1 MSQFLHGVEVIE
13 IQDGP
18 RPVSTVRSSV
28 IGLIGTAPDSAPAAA
43 ASLTTGTAASNNG
56 ITFTAA
62 SKGKA
67 GNNIRLFL
75 KDPGGNSKALSVSVS
90 GLVITLSLATNARGA
105 VTSTAANV
113 ITALTGNAKASA
125 LVKAANSA
133 NSTGTGVVKAFVKQT
148 ALTGGKDEA
157 FPLNTPVLIAGN
169 RLEADQLDPKST
181 GAGTLPAAI
190 DDIFDQTGAMIV
202 VVRVEKGANFAAT
215 KGNIIGGSRGGKYQ
229 GAHAFLGAEQ
239 AVHVTPRILVAPG
252 YTQEQA
258 VTAEMV
264 GIAERL
270 RAVIIADG
278 PNTDD
283 AAAIDYRK
291 NFGSDRVY
299 IVDPQVT
306 VFDTA
311 SNAEVKRPASA
322 RVAGIIAKS
331 DNERGFW
338 WSPSNREINGITGA
352 ARPIDFALGDRNAR
366 ANYLNENEVATIIRK
381 DGYRLWGNRSCSAD
395 PKTAFL
401 SVRRTAD
408 MIHESIL
415 RSHMWAVDRN
425 ISKTYI
431 EDLLEGVNS
440 YLRHLRAT
448 GAIVNGKAW
457 SDPALNTPDQIQ
469 QGKVYIDFNF
479 TPMYP
484 AEHIRF
490 RSHLV
495 NDYLVEVLPAAA

>member
-1 MSQFLHGVEVIE
+1 MH
-13 IQDGP
+13 
-18 RPVSTVRSSV
+18 
-28 IGLIGTAPDSAPAAA
+28 
-43 ASLTTGTAASNNG
+43 
-56 ITFTAA
+56 
-62 SKGKA
+62 
-67 GNNIRLFL
+67 
-75 KDPGGNSKALSVSVS
+75 
-90 GLVITLSLATNARGA
+90 
-105 VTSTAANV
+105 
-113 ITALTGNAKASA
+113 
-125 LVKAANSA
+125 
-133 NSTGTGVVKAFVKQT
+133 VV
-148 ALTGGKDEA
+148 
-157 FPLNTPVLIAGN
+157 
-169 RLEADQLDPKST
+169 
-181 GAGTLPAAI
+181 
-190 DDIFDQTGAMIV
+190 
-202 VVRVEKGANFAAT
+202 
-215 KGNIIGGSRGGKYQ
+215 
-229 GAHAFLGAEQ
+229 
-239 AVHVTPRILVAPG
+239 PRILIAPAFSH
-252 YTQEQA
+252 EQA

-270 RAVIIADG
+270 RAVIVADG

-306 VFDTA
+306 VFDTVTNA
-311 SNAEVKRPASA
+311 SIERPASA

-331 DNERGFW
+331 DNQRGFW
-338 WSPSNREINGITGA
+338 WSPSNREINGITGT
-352 ARPIDFALGDRNAR
+352 ARPIDFALGDKNAR

-415 RSHMWAVDRN
+415 RAHMWAVDRN

-440 YLRHLRAT
+440 YLRHLRSV

-457 SDPALNTPDQIQ
+457 SDDKLNTPDQLAR
-469 QGKVYIDFNF
+469 GKVYIDFNF

-484 AEHIRF
+484 SEHITF

-495 NDYLVEVLPAAA
+495 NDYLVEVLPATA